1 VPQQKYVLGFFKDA
15 SMMKKYTIH
24 AEEDQIILSALL
36 EKEIS
41 DKYRRRTRLFMKRRV
56 CVISIA
62 DGVA

>member
-1 VPQQKYVLGFFKDA
+1 MDA
-15 SMMKKYTIH
+15 SMMKQYIIH

-41 DKYRRRTRLFMKRRV
+41 NKYWRRAKLSMKKRV
-56 CVISIA
+56 WVISIA